1 MPLKNQDS
9 VAASAFFA
17 FCSLSV
23 LYLSSRTLTGR
34 TVLLWLRL
42 HVWVF
47 WLPMV
52 MVIWAY
58 RPLCCFFILCTT
70 AIDFISLSCDLC
82 EVLLKKYHSILA
94 QCQTTLSVAFVLLET
109 NLCGRCISATTLSYS
124 FLPGFTIFD
133 FRNHPATGILHK
145 HLAQNN
151 LSKNP
156 N

>member
-42 HVWVF
+42 HVWVS

-52 MVIWAY
+52 MVMWAY
-58 RPLCCFFILCTT
+58 KGLYAVFFILCTT

-94 QCQTTLSVAFVLLET
+94 QCQATLSVAFVLLRQIYVAGAFLQQLYYILFCLGSLYLILET
-109 NLCGRCISATTLSYS
+109 IL
-124 FLPGFTIFD
+124 FTVF
-133 FRNHPATGILHK
+133 FTNTWPK
-145 HLAQNN
+145 
-151 LSKNP
+151 
-156 N
+156 